1 MVIAKRKAVDRFR
14 KSSVNRDVKLLD
26 NEEEYIDL
34 PDDFNLEDEFQQREI
49 RKKLISIIKVL
60 VSRIQQLL
68 FTGFIFWGKFKG
80 NCSGYRT

>member
-68 FTGFIFWGKFKG
+68 FTDFIFG
-80 NCSGYRT
+80 

>member
-49 RKKLISIIKVL
+49 RKKLISIIKAL
-60 VSRIQQLL
+60 GEPDSTIIIHRFYFL
-68 FTGFIFWGKFKG
+68 GKVQRKL
-80 NCSGYRT
+80 